1 MNYLVYLVYPILI
14 ITLLWG
20 CNLARRGNWNDEAF
34 SLRQMKAM
42 QGFIAIL
49 IMMHHCSQKRSAS
62 WIDKRYYVPGL
73 EFFVPIGFILV
84 TFFTFCS
91 GYGLYKSFKAKENY
105 LNNKFILKRIL
116 PIVILAYVVNWI
128 YYPIRVLLGEKMTPQ
143 LTLAYLSGA
152 KLCNPYGW
160 YVIVIP
166 FFYLCF
172 FLAFRFIKNEK
183 IALLAVL
190 LFTVAYQVLGASI
203 DHNDW
208 WMRGEWW
215 YNSIHLFVVGIF
227 FAMYEEKIVAHLKK
241 FYILYL
247 ILGLVAIFAFREYRA
262 FASARFSYY
271 GETWDAPDKVLRR
284 LVTLSS
290 EVLLSSAVVFETF
303 MVGLK
308 LRIGNRFLDLMGKIT
323 LEFYLIHGLFAE
335 LFNYNFDGKA
345 RSLYYI
351 RNSFYFVVV
360 VFVLGLV
367 SALILSAF
375 KRTSRISASKRDK
388 VSKRSSSGTP

>member
-1 MNYLVYLVYPILI
+1 MNYLVYLIYPILI

-20 CNLARRGNWNDEAF
+20 SKLARRGYWNDEAF

-49 IMMHHCSQKRSAS
+49 IMMHHCGQKRSAS
-62 WIDKRYYVPGL
+62 WIDRRYYVPGL

-84 TFFTFCS
+84 AFFTFCS

-105 LNNKFILKRIL
+105 LSNKFIVKRIL

-143 LTLAYLSGA
+143 MTLAYLSGA

-227 FAMYEEKIVAHLKK
+227 FAMHEETIVAHLKK

-247 ILGLVAIFAFREYRA
+247 ILGLVAIFVFTGYRA
-262 FASARFSYY
+262 FASAVFSYY
-271 GETWDAPDKVLRR
+271 GETWDAPFKVLRR
-284 LVTLSS
+284 LATLSS
-290 EVLLSSAVVFETF
+290 EILLSSAVVFETF

-323 LEFYLIHGLFAE
+323 LEFYLIHGLFSE

-388 VSKRSSSGTP
+388 ASERSSSGTP